1 MVQWPD
7 IEEGFLE
14 ASLKLTADEQQLI
27 KATILELA
35 LNPKGQGTNLHR
47 LDKARDKNLWS
58 CRVTRGIR
66 IILHQQNGRMTLL
79 YVDHH
84 DKAYAWG
91 ENRVFKFDDRTKNW
105 KVFKMKEETVV
116 IRTTVAAE
124 PEAKRP
130 YAKYSDDALAACGA
144 SPGDFDDIRA
154 ADEDSIFNLGLPIVV
169 MEALMDSLLPVA
181 PTRASSEAAPVAYPT
196 DAAAAKVVFAEE
208 KIKLPSEEV
217 IAAATEAL
225 APPAEPIAPVA
236 PVEPLP
242 PVVYGSVVRV
252 NSQEQLEA
260 VLSGHWEKWQIF
272 LHPNQQE
279 LVDAHYAGPVRISG
293 SAGTGK
299 TIVALHRVNHLLRLS
314 DDTRVLLTTLSPA
327 LAGFLHARLRKLLAD
342 RPRLGERVEVASV
355 DDYAQRLYKLH
366 VGEFNLTSRETIAGW
381 ITEVCNA
388 AGDAKLRPLFLLNEW
403 EDVIDAQQLTTLEQ
417 YQSAER
423 LGRKVRLN
431 AERRQAL
438 WAIFAQV
445 WAKLQAAGATTQA
458 GLYHR
463 LVVALEQSP
472 GSPVDHVIVDECQD
486 LNQGQVRFLAT
497 LGRGRANA
505 LFFTGD
511 IGQRIFQQPFSWKS
525 LGIDLRGRTKTL
537 RVNYRTSQQI
547 RKTADRLLESAIVDA
562 DGERV
567 DRSKTIS
574 AFGGPA
580 PTISVFDDQAEEQA
594 AAVAFLK
601 ERLESGV
608 KPHEMAIM
616 FRDDAQLPRAQ
627 AIAQALG
634 VPAVVLDQRLAT
646 LVGSLNLST
655 MHLAKGLEYRAVA
668 VIACDDDVI
677 PSPSRLAAISDPG
690 DLKEAYELERHLLYV
705 ACTRARD
712 HLFVSGVHPASEFL
726 TDLK

>member
-1 MVQWPD
+1 MVQYPD
-7 IEEGFLE
+7 MEEGFVDANLR
-14 ASLKLTADEQQLI
+14 LTKDEQRLVHS
-27 KATILELA
+27 TILELA
-35 LNPKGQGTNLHR
+35 MNPKGQGTNLHR

-58 CRVTRGIR
+58 CRVTRDLR

-91 ENRVFKFDDRTKNW
+91 ENRVFKFDERSNNW
-105 KVFKMKEETVV
+105 KVIKMKEETVV
-116 IRTTVAAE
+116 LRTTVAAE

-154 ADEDSIFNLGLPIVV
+154 ATEDTIFDLGLPIAV
-169 MEALMDSLLPVA
+169 MEALMDSLSPVA
-181 PTRASSEAAPVAYPT
+181 TTRALSELERGVSHADVAS
-196 DAAAAKVVFAEE
+196 AKVVFAEE
-208 KIKLPSEEV
+208 KVELPFEEV
-217 IAAATEAL
+217 IAAATEDL
-225 APPAEPIAPVA
+225 ATPDASLRSDL
-236 PVEPLP
+236 VEPPP

-260 VLSGHWEKWQIF
+260 VLSGQWEKWQIF

-279 LVDAHYAGPVRISG
+279 LVDAHYAGPIRISG

-381 ITEVCNA
+381 ITDACKA

-423 LGRKVRLN
+423 LGRKIRLN

-438 WAIFAQV
+438 WTIFAQV

-463 LVVALEQSP
+463 LVVALEQRP
-472 GSPVDHVIVDECQD
+472 GSPVDHVVVDECQD
-486 LNQGQVRFLAT
+486 LNQGQVRFLAA
-497 LGRGRANA
+497 LGRGRPNA

-511 IGQRIFQQPFSWKS
+511 IGQRIFQQPFSWKA

-580 PTISVFDDQAEEQA
+580 PTITVFDDQAEEQA
-594 AAVAFLK
+594 ATVAFLK

-677 PSPSRLAAISDPG
+677 PSPARLAAVSDPG

-712 HLFVSGVHPASEFL
+712 HLIVSGVHPASEFL
-726 TDLK
+726 TDLR

>member
-1 MVQWPD
+1 MVQFPD
-7 IEEGFLE
+7 MEEGFVD
-14 ASLKLTADEQQLI
+14 ANQRLTKDEQKLVHS
-27 KATILELA
+27 TILELA
-35 LNPKGQGTNLHR
+35 MNPKGQGTNLHR

-58 CRVTRGIR
+58 CRVTRDLR
-66 IILHQQNGRMTLL
+66 IILHQQDGRMTLL

-91 ENRVFKFDDRTKNW
+91 ANRVFKFDERAKNW
-105 KVFKMKEETVV
+105 KVIKMKEETIV
-116 IRTTVAAE
+116 IRTTVATE
-124 PEAKRP
+124 PEVKRP
-130 YAKYSDDALAACGA
+130 YAKYTDDALADCGA
-144 SPGDFDDIRA
+144 SPGDFDDIRT
-154 ADEDSIFNLGLPIVV
+154 ADEDSIFNLGLPTIVL
-169 MEALMDSLLPVA
+169 EALMDSLSPAA
-181 PTRASSEAAPVAYPT
+181 PSRASSEMEHGVARSEVAAF
-196 DAAAAKVVFAEE
+196 KVVTSEE
-208 KIKLPSEEV
+208 KVELPSPEAV
-217 IAAATEAL
+217 AAATEAL
-225 APPAEPIAPVA
+225 STPAASLRSDL
-236 PVEPLP
+236 VEPPP

-260 VLSGHWEKWQIF
+260 VLSGQWDKWQIF

-366 VGEFNLTSRETIAGW
+366 VGEFKLTSRETFAGW
-381 ITEVCNA
+381 ITEACKA

-417 YQSAER
+417 YQAAER

-438 WAIFAQV
+438 WTIFAQV
-445 WAKLQAAGATTQA
+445 WAKLQAAGTITQA

-463 LVVALEQSP
+463 LVVALERSP

-486 LNQGQVRFLAT
+486 LNQGQVRFLAA

-580 PTISVFDDQAEEQA
+580 PTITVFDDQAEEQA
-594 AAVAFLK
+594 AATAFLK
-601 ERLESGV
+601 ERLEAGV

-616 FRDDAQLPRAQ
+616 VRDDAQLPRAQ
-627 AIAQALG
+627 AIAKALG
-634 VPAVVLDQRLAT
+634 IPAVVLDQRLAT

-726 TDLK
+726 TDLR

>member
-1 MVQWPD
+1 MVLWPD
-7 IEEGFLE
+7 IEEGFLD
-14 ASLKLTADEQQLI
+14 ASRKLTADEQKLVNS
-27 KATILELA
+27 TILELA
-35 LNPKGQGTNLHR
+35 LNPKGQGTNVHR
-47 LDKARDKNLWS
+47 IDKAKDKNLWS
-58 CRVTRGIR
+58 CRVNRDLR
-66 IILHQQNGRMTLL
+66 IILHQHNGRMTLL

-84 DKAYAWG
+84 DKAYSWS
-91 ENRVFKFDDRTKNW
+91 ENRVYKYDERSQNW
-105 KVFKMKEETVV
+105 KVIKMKEETVV
-116 IRTTVAAE
+116 IRTTVSAE

-130 YAKYSDDALAACGA
+130 YADYSDERLAATGA
-144 SPGDFDDIRA
+144 SPGDFDDIRSA
-154 ADEDSIFNLGLPIVV
+154 TEDSIFDLGLPTIVL
-169 MEALMDSLLPVA
+169 EALMDSLSPAA
-181 PTRASSEAAPVAYPT
+181 PASRASSELERHLSTSDSAAISFT
-196 DAAAAKVVFAEE
+196 DAASKNDLGPEPVSDEKSLASDLSAA
-208 KIKLPSEEV
+208 
-217 IAAATEAL
+217 
-225 APPAEPIAPVA
+225 PIH
-236 PVEPLP
+236 PVEPPP
-242 PVVYGSVVRV
+242 PVVYGTVVRV

-260 VLSGHWEKWQIF
+260 VLSGQWEKWQIF

-279 LVDAHYAGPVRISG
+279 LVEAHYSGPVRISG

-342 RPRLGERVEVASV
+342 RPRLGERVEVTSV
-355 DDYAQRLYKLH
+355 DDYAQRLYRLH
-366 VGEFNLTSRETIAGW
+366 VGEFTLTSREAIAGW
-381 ITEVCNA
+381 ITEACKA

-417 YQSAER
+417 YQAAER

-438 WAIFAQV
+438 WAVFAQV
-445 WAKLQAAGATTQA
+445 WAKLHAAGTLTQA

-463 LVVALEQSP
+463 LVVALEQRP
-472 GSPVDHVIVDECQD
+472 GSPVDHVVVDECQD
-486 LNQGQVRFLAT
+486 LNQGQVRFLAA
-497 LGRGRANA
+497 LGRGRPNA

-511 IGQRIFQQPFSWKS
+511 IGQRIFQQPFSWKA

-547 RKTADRLLESAIVDA
+547 RKTADRLLETSIVDA

-580 PTISVFDDQAEEQA
+580 PTINVYDDQADEQA
-594 AAVAFLK
+594 AAAAFLQ
-601 ERLESGV
+601 ERLAAGV
-608 KPHEMAIM
+608 KPQEMAIM
-616 FRDDAQLPRAQ
+616 VRDDAQLPRAQ
-627 AIAQALG
+627 AVAQALG

-677 PSPSRLAAISDPG
+677 PSPSRLAALSDPG

>member
-1 MVQWPD
+1 MVEWPD

-14 ASLKLTADEQQLI
+14 ASRRLTADEQQLI

-91 ENRVFKFDDRTKNW
+91 ESRVFKFDDRTKNW

-116 IRTTVAAE
+116 LRTTVAAE

-169 MEALMDSLLPVA
+169 MEALMDSLSPVA
-181 PTRASSEAAPVAYPT
+181 PSRASSEAAPVAYHT
-196 DAAAAKVVFAEE
+196 DTAAAKVVFAEE
-208 KIKLPSEEV
+208 KIELPTEEV
-217 IAAATEAL
+217 LAAATEAL
-225 APPAEPIAPVA
+225 AAPAEPIAPVA
-236 PVEPLP
+236 PVEPPP

-260 VLSGHWEKWQIF
+260 VLSGQWEKWQIF

-342 RPRLGERVEVASV
+342 RPRLGERVEVTSV
-355 DDYAQRLYKLH
+355 DDYAQRLYRLH
-366 VGEFNLTSRETIAGW
+366 VGEFTLTPRETIAGW
-381 ITEVCNA
+381 ITEACKA
-388 AGDAKLRPLFLLNEW
+388 DGDAKLRPLFLLNEW

-417 YQSAER
+417 YQAAER

-431 AERRQAL
+431 AERRQSL

-445 WAKLQAAGATTQA
+445 WAKLQAAGSTTQA

-463 LVVALEQSP
+463 LVVALERSP

-486 LNQGQVRFLAT
+486 LNQGQVRFLAA

-547 RKTADRLLESAIVDA
+547 RKTADRLLESSIVDA

-594 AAVAFLK
+594 AVVTFLK
-601 ERLESGV
+601 ELLASGV

-616 FRDDAQLPRAQ
+616 VRDDAQLSRAQ

-634 VPAVVLDQRLAT
+634 IPAVVLDQRLAT

-677 PSPSRLAAISDPG
+677 PSPARLAAISDPG

>member
-1 MVQWPD
+1 MVQYPD
-7 IEEGFLE
+7 MEEGFVDANLR
-14 ASLKLTADEQQLI
+14 LTKDEQRLVHS
-27 KATILELA
+27 TILELA
-35 LNPKGQGTNLHR
+35 MNPKGQGTNLHR

-58 CRVTRGIR
+58 CRVTRDLR

-105 KVFKMKEETVV
+105 KVIKMKEETVV
-116 IRTTVAAE
+116 IRTAVEAP

-130 YAKYSDDALAACGA
+130 YAKYADDALAATGA

-154 ADEDSIFNLGLPIVV
+154 ATEDTIFDLGLPTLVL
-169 MEALMDSLLPVA
+169 EGLMDSLSSPA
-181 PTRASSEAAPVAYPT
+181 PARASSEIARVEYHM
-196 DAAAAKVVFAEE
+196 DAAVARVVLPEE
-208 KIKLPSEEV
+208 KIELPSEEV
-217 IAAATEAL
+217 MAAADEAL
-225 APPAEPIAPVA
+225 AVPAASVA
-236 PVEPLP
+236 PVEPPP
-242 PVVYGSVVRV
+242 PVVYGTVVRV

-260 VLSGHWEKWQIF
+260 VLSGQWEKWQIF

-279 LVDAHYAGPVRISG
+279 MVDAHYAGPIRISG

-342 RPRLGERVEVASV
+342 RPRLGERVEVAGI
-355 DDYAQRLYKLH
+355 DEYAQRLYKLH
-366 VGEFNLTSRETIAGW
+366 IGPFQLTSRETVAQW
-381 ITEVCNA
+381 ITEACQA

-417 YQSAER
+417 YQAAER
-423 LGRKVRLN
+423 LGRKIRLH
-431 AERRQAL
+431 AERRQAF
-438 WAIFAQV
+438 WVIFAQV
-445 WAKLQAAGATTQA
+445 WAKLQAAGTMTSA

-463 LVVALEQSP
+463 LVTALERLP
-472 GSPVDHVIVDECQD
+472 GSPVDHVVVDECQD
-486 LNQGQVRFLAT
+486 LNQGQVRFLAA
-497 LGRGRANA
+497 LGRNRANA

-511 IGQRIFQQPFSWKS
+511 IGQRIFQQPFSWKA

-547 RKTADRLLESAIVDA
+547 RKTADRLLEASIVDA

-574 AFGGPA
+574 AFGGTA
-580 PTISVFDDQAEEQA
+580 PVISVCDDEVTEQA
-594 AAVAFLK
+594 AVVDFLQ
-601 ERLESGV
+601 ERLTAGV

-616 FRDDAQLPRAQ
+616 VRDEAQLPRAQ
-627 AIAQALG
+627 AAAQAAGL
-634 VPAVVLDQRLAT
+634 PAVILDQRLAT
-646 LVGSLNLST
+646 LAGSLNLST
-655 MHLAKGLEYRAVA
+655 MHLAKGLEYRAV
-668 VIACDDDVI
+668 VVMACDDDVI
-677 PSPSRLAAISDPG
+677 PSPTRLDAVSDPG

-712 HLFVSGVHPASEFL
+712 HLLVTGVHPASEFL
-726 TDLK
+726 TDLR

>member
-1 MVQWPD
+1 MVQYPD
-7 IEEGFLE
+7 MEEGFVDANLR
-14 ASLKLTADEQQLI
+14 LTKDEQRLVHS
-27 KATILELA
+27 TILELA
-35 LNPKGQGTNLHR
+35 MNPKGQGTNLHR

-58 CRVTRGIR
+58 CRVTRDLR

-116 IRTTVAAE
+116 LRTTVAAE

-154 ADEDSIFNLGLPIVV
+154 ATEDTIFDLGLPTVL
-169 MEALMDSLLPVA
+169 MEALMDSLSAAA
-181 PTRASSEAAPVAYPT
+181 PTRASSELERGVSHADVAS
-196 DAAAAKVVFAEE
+196 AKVVFAEE
-208 KIKLPSEEV
+208 KVELPFEEV
-217 IAAATEAL
+217 MAAATEDL
-225 APPAEPIAPVA
+225 ATPDASLRSDL
-236 PVEPLP
+236 VEPPP

-260 VLSGHWEKWQIF
+260 VLSGQWEKWQIF

-314 DDTRVLLTTLSPA
+314 EDTRVLLTTLSPA

-381 ITEVCNA
+381 ITDACKA
-388 AGDAKLRPLFLLNEW
+388 AGDVKLRPLFLLNEW

-417 YQSAER
+417 YQAAER
-423 LGRKVRLN
+423 LGRKIRLN

-438 WAIFAQV
+438 WTIFAQV
-445 WAKLQAAGATTQA
+445 WAKLQAAGAITQS
-458 GLYHR
+458 GLYQR
-463 LVVALEQSP
+463 LVVALERSP

-486 LNQGQVRFLAT
+486 LNQGQVRFLAA
-497 LGRGRANA
+497 LGRGRPNA

-511 IGQRIFQQPFSWKS
+511 IGQRIFQQPFSWKA

-580 PTISVFDDQAEEQA
+580 PTIKVFDDQAEEQA
-594 AAVAFLK
+594 AVVAFLK
-601 ERLESGV
+601 ERLTSGV

-616 FRDDAQLPRAQ
+616 VRDDTQLPRAQ

-677 PSPSRLAAISDPG
+677 PSPARLAAVSDPG

-726 TDLK
+726 TDLR

>member
-1 MVQWPD
+1 MVQYPD
-7 IEEGFLE
+7 MEEGFVDANLR
-14 ASLKLTADEQQLI
+14 LTKDEQRLVHS
-27 KATILELA
+27 TILELA
-35 LNPKGQGTNLHR
+35 MNPKGQGTNLHR

-58 CRVTRGIR
+58 CRVTRDLR

-116 IRTTVAAE
+116 LRTTVAAE

-154 ADEDSIFNLGLPIVV
+154 ADEDSIFNLGLPVVV
-169 MEALMDSLLPVA
+169 MEALMDSLSPVA
-181 PTRASSEAAPVAYPT
+181 TSRASSESAPTTYHT

-208 KIKLPSEEV
+208 KIELPTEEV
-217 IAAATEAL
+217 LAAATEAL
-225 APPAEPIAPVA
+225 AAPVA
-236 PVEPLP
+236 PIVPLAPVEPPP

-260 VLSGHWEKWQIF
+260 VLSGQWEKWQIF

-279 LVDAHYAGPVRISG
+279 LVDAHYAGPIRISG

-366 VGEFNLTSRETIAGW
+366 VGEFNLISRETVAGW
-381 ITEVCNA
+381 ITEACKA

-423 LGRKVRLN
+423 LGRKIRLN

-438 WAIFAQV
+438 WTIFAQV

-497 LGRGRANA
+497 LGRGRANV

-547 RKTADRLLESAIVDA
+547 RKTADRLLESSIVDA

-580 PTISVFDDQAEEQA
+580 PTITVIDDQAEEQA

-616 FRDDAQLPRAQ
+616 FRDEAQLPRAQ

-712 HLFVSGVHPASEFL
+712 YLFVSGVHPASEFL
-726 TDLK
+726 TDLR

>member
-1 MVQWPD
+1 MVQYPD
-7 IEEGFLE
+7 MEEGFVDANLR
-14 ASLKLTADEQQLI
+14 LTKDEQRLVHS
-27 KATILELA
+27 TILELA
-35 LNPKGQGTNLHR
+35 MNPKGQGTNLHR

-58 CRVTRGIR
+58 CRVTRDLR
-66 IILHQQNGRMTLL
+66 IILHQQNGQMTLL

-91 ENRVFKFDDRTKNW
+91 ENRVFKFDDRIKNW
-105 KVFKMKEETVV
+105 KVIKMKEETVV
-116 IRTTVAAE
+116 IRTAVEAP

-130 YAKYSDDALAACGA
+130 YAKYADDALAATGA

-154 ADEDSIFNLGLPIVV
+154 ATEDTIFDLGLPTLVL
-169 MEALMDSLLPVA
+169 EGLMDSLSSPA
-181 PTRASSEAAPVAYPT
+181 SARASSEIARVEYHT
-196 DAAAAKVVFAEE
+196 DATVAKIALPEE
-208 KIKLPSEEV
+208 TIELPSEAV
-217 IAAATEAL
+217 IAAADEAL
-225 APPAEPIAPVA
+225 TVPAASLRSDL
-236 PVEPLP
+236 VEPPP
-242 PVVYGSVVRV
+242 PVVYGSVIRV
-252 NSQEQLEA
+252 NSQEQLET
-260 VLSGHWEKWQIF
+260 VLSGQWEKWLVF

-279 LVDAHYAGPVRISG
+279 MVDAHYTGPVRISG

-342 RPRLGERVEVASV
+342 RPRLGERVEVAGI
-355 DDYAQRLYKLH
+355 DEYAQRLYKLH
-366 VGEFNLTSRETIAGW
+366 VGPFQLTSRETVAQW
-381 ITEVCNA
+381 ITEACQA

-403 EDVIDAQQLTTLEQ
+403 EDVIDAQQLTTVEQ
-417 YQSAER
+417 YQAAER
-423 LGRKVRLN
+423 LGRKIRLH

-445 WAKLQAAGATTQA
+445 WAKLLAAGTMTSA

-463 LVVALEQSP
+463 LVTALERLP

-486 LNQGQVRFLAT
+486 LNQGQVRFLAA
-497 LGRGRANA
+497 LGRHRTNA

-511 IGQRIFQQPFSWKS
+511 IGQRIFQQPFSWKA

-547 RKTADRLLESAIVDA
+547 RKTADRLLEASIVDA

-574 AFGGPA
+574 AFGGTA
-580 PTISVFDDQAEEQA
+580 PIISVCDDKAAEQA
-594 AAVAFLK
+594 AVVAFLQ
-601 ERLESGV
+601 ERLAAGV

-616 FRDDAQLPRAQ
+616 VREEAQLPRAQ
-627 AIAQALG
+627 AAAQAAGL
-634 VPAVVLDQRLAT
+634 PAVVLDQRLAT
-646 LVGSLNLST
+646 LAGSLNLTT

-677 PSPSRLAAISDPG
+677 P
-690 DLKEAYELERHLLYV
+690 
-705 ACTRARD
+705 
-712 HLFVSGVHPASEFL
+712 
-726 TDLK
+726 

>member
-1 MVQWPD
+1 MVQYPD
-7 IEEGFLE
+7 MEEGFVDANLR
-14 ASLKLTADEQQLI
+14 LTKDEQRLVHS
-27 KATILELA
+27 TILELA
-35 LNPKGQGTNLHR
+35 MNPKGQGTNLHR

-58 CRVTRGIR
+58 CRVTRDLR

-84 DKAYAWG
+84 DKAYDWG
-91 ENRVFKFDDRTKNW
+91 ENRVFKFDERSNNW
-105 KVFKMKEETVV
+105 KVIKMKEETVV
-116 IRTTVAAE
+116 IRTAVEAP

-144 SPGDFDDIRA
+144 SPGDFDDIRVA
-154 ADEDSIFNLGLPIVV
+154 TEDTIFDLGLPALVL
-169 MEALMDSLLPVA
+169 EGLMDSLSPVA
-181 PTRASSEAAPVAYPT
+181 PARASSEIERVAYHT
-196 DAAAAKVVFAEE
+196 DAAAAKIVFAEE
-208 KIKLPSEEV
+208 KIELPSEAV
-217 IAAATEAL
+217 MAAANEAL
-225 APPAEPIAPVA
+225 AAPSAAVA
-236 PVEPLP
+236 PVEPPP

-260 VLSGHWEKWQIF
+260 VLSGQWEKWQIF

-279 LVDAHYAGPVRISG
+279 MVDAHYAGPIRISG

-299 TIVALHRVNHLLRLS
+299 TIVALHRVNHLLRIS

-342 RPRLGERVEVASV
+342 RPRLGERVEVAGI
-355 DDYAQRLYKLH
+355 DEYAQRLYKLH
-366 VGEFNLTSRETIAGW
+366 VGPFQLTSRETVAQW
-381 ITEVCNA
+381 ITEACRA

-403 EDVIDAQQLTTLEQ
+403 EDVVDAQQLTTLEQ
-417 YQSAER
+417 YQAAER
-423 LGRKVRLN
+423 LGRKIRLP
-431 AERRQAL
+431 AERRQAF
-438 WAIFAQV
+438 WVIFAQV
-445 WAKLQAAGATTQA
+445 WAKLQAAGTMTSA

-463 LVVALEQSP
+463 LVTALERLP
-472 GSPVDHVIVDECQD
+472 GSPVDHVVVDECQD
-486 LNQGQVRFLAT
+486 LNQGQVRFLAA
-497 LGRGRANA
+497 LGRNRANA

-511 IGQRIFQQPFSWKS
+511 IGQRIFQQPFSWKA

-547 RKTADRLLESAIVDA
+547 RKTADRLLEASIVDA

-574 AFGGPA
+574 AFGGTA
-580 PTISVFDDQAEEQA
+580 PVISVCDDDAAEQA
-594 AAVAFLK
+594 AVVDFLQ
-601 ERLESGV
+601 ERLTAGV

-616 FRDDAQLPRAQ
+616 VRDEAQLPRAQ
-627 AIAQALG
+627 AAAQAAGL
-634 VPAVVLDQRLAT
+634 PAVILDQRLAT
-646 LVGSLNLST
+646 LAGSLNLST
-655 MHLAKGLEYRAVA
+655 MHLAKGLEYRAV
-668 VIACDDDVI
+668 VVMACDDDVI
-677 PSPSRLAAISDPG
+677 PSPTRLDAVSDPG

-712 HLFVSGVHPASEFL
+712 HLLVTGVHPASEFL

>member
-1 MVQWPD
+1 MVEWPD

-14 ASLKLTADEQQLI
+14 ASRRLTIDEQQLI

-91 ENRVFKFDDRTKNW
+91 ENRVFKLDDRTKNW

-116 IRTTVAAE
+116 LRTTVAAE

-144 SPGDFDDIRA
+144 SPGDFDEIRD

-169 MEALMDSLLPVA
+169 MEALMDSLSPVA
-181 PTRASSEAAPVAYPT
+181 PSRVSSELGRGVSHADVAS
-196 DAAAAKVVFAEE
+196 AKVVFAEE
-208 KIKLPSEEV
+208 KIELPTEEV
-217 IAAATEAL
+217 LAAATEAL
-225 APPAEPIAPVA
+225 AAPAEPSAPVA
-236 PVEPLP
+236 PVEPPP

-260 VLSGHWEKWQIF
+260 VLSGQWEKWQIF

-366 VGEFNLTSRETIAGW
+366 VGEFNLTPRETIAGW
-381 ITEVCNA
+381 ITEACKA

-417 YQSAER
+417 YQSVER
-423 LGRKVRLN
+423 LGRKIRLN

-458 GLYHR
+458 GLCHR

-486 LNQGQVRFLAT
+486 LNQGQVRFLAA

-547 RKTADRLLESAIVDA
+547 RKTADRLLESSIVDA

-580 PTISVFDDQAEEQA
+580 PTITVFDDQAEEQA

-601 ERLESGV
+601 ERLSSGV

-616 FRDDAQLPRAQ
+616 VRDDAQLPRAQ
-627 AIAQALG
+627 AIAQTLG
-634 VPAVVLDQRLAT
+634 IPAVVLDQRLAT

-677 PSPSRLAAISDPG
+677 PSPARLAAISDPG

-726 TDLK
+726 TDLR

>member
-1 MVQWPD
+1 MVQYPD
-7 IEEGFLE
+7 MEEGFVDANLR
-14 ASLKLTADEQQLI
+14 LTKDEQRLVHS
-27 KATILELA
+27 TILELA
-35 LNPKGQGTNLHR
+35 MNPKGQGTNLHR

-58 CRVTRGIR
+58 CRVTRDLR

-116 IRTTVAAE
+116 LRTTVAAE

-154 ADEDSIFNLGLPIVV
+154 ATEDTIFDLGLPTVL
-169 MEALMDSLLPVA
+169 MEALMDSLSAAA
-181 PTRASSEAAPVAYPT
+181 PTRASSELERGVSHADVAS
-196 DAAAAKVVFAEE
+196 AKVVFAEE
-208 KIKLPSEEV
+208 KVELPFEEV
-217 IAAATEAL
+217 MAAATEDL
-225 APPAEPIAPVA
+225 ATPDASLRSDL
-236 PVEPLP
+236 VEPPP

-260 VLSGHWEKWQIF
+260 VLSGQWEKWQIF

-381 ITEVCNA
+381 ITDACKA

-417 YQSAER
+417 YQAAER
-423 LGRKVRLN
+423 LGRKIRLN

-438 WAIFAQV
+438 WTIFAQV
-445 WAKLQAAGATTQA
+445 WAKLQAAGAITQS
-458 GLYHR
+458 GLYQR
-463 LVVALEQSP
+463 LVVALERSP

-486 LNQGQVRFLAT
+486 LNQGQVRFLAA
-497 LGRGRANA
+497 LGRGRPNA

-511 IGQRIFQQPFSWKS
+511 IGQRIFQQPFSWKA

-580 PTISVFDDQAEEQA
+580 PTIKVFDDQAEEQA
-594 AAVAFLK
+594 AVVAFLK
-601 ERLESGV
+601 ERLTSGV

-616 FRDDAQLPRAQ
+616 VRDDTQLPRAQ

-677 PSPSRLAAISDPG
+677 PSPARLAAVSDPG

-726 TDLK
+726 TDLR

>member
-1 MVQWPD
+1 MVEWPD
-7 IEEGFLE
+7 IEEGFME
-14 ASLKLTADEQQLI
+14 ASRKLTADEQQLV

-91 ENRVFKFDDRTKNW
+91 ENRVFKFDEKVKNW
-105 KVFKMKEETVV
+105 KVVKIKEETVV
-116 IRTTVAAE
+116 LRTTVEAE

-130 YAKYSDDALAACGA
+130 YAKYSDDALAATGA
-144 SPGDFDDIRA
+144 SPGDFDEIRA
-154 ADEDSIFNLGLPIVV
+154 ATEDTIFDLGLSATVL
-169 MEALMDSLLPVA
+169 ESLMDSLSPS
-181 PTRASSEAAPVAYPT
+181 RASSEARYGVARSEVSAIKIVTNEEKIDPVPEVVL
-196 DAAAAKVVFAEE
+196 DAAAAALV
-208 KIKLPSEEV
+208 LPDAS
-217 IAAATEAL
+217 
-225 APPAEPIAPVA
+225 VA
-236 PVEPLP
+236 PVEPPP
-242 PVVYGSVVRV
+242 PVVYGTVVRV

-260 VLSGHWEKWQIF
+260 VLSGQWEKWQIF

-279 LVDAHYAGPVRISG
+279 LVDAHYSGPVRISG

-299 TIVALHRVNHLLRLS
+299 TIVALHRVNHLLRIS

-327 LAGFLHARLRKLLAD
+327 LAGFLHARLRKVLAD
-342 RPRLGERVEVASV
+342 RPRLGERVEVAGI
-355 DDYAQRLYKLH
+355 DEYAQRLYKLR
-366 VGEFNLTSRETIAGW
+366 VGPFQLTSRETVAQWIA
-381 ITEVCNA
+381 EACRA

-403 EDVIDAQQLTTLEQ
+403 EDVVDAQQLTTLEQ
-417 YQSAER
+417 YQAAER
-423 LGRKVRLN
+423 LGRKIRLN

-438 WAIFAQV
+438 WTIFAQV
-445 WAKLQAAGATTQA
+445 WAKLQASSTLTSA
-458 GLYHR
+458 GLYHQ
-463 LVVALEQSP
+463 LVTALERLP
-472 GSPVDHVIVDECQD
+472 GSPVDHVVVDECQD
-486 LNQGQVRFLAT
+486 LNQGQVRFLAA
-497 LGRGRANA
+497 LGRNRANA

-511 IGQRIFQQPFSWKS
+511 IGQRIFQQPFSWKA

-547 RKTADRLLESAIVDA
+547 RKTADRLLEASIVDA

-574 AFGGPA
+574 AFGGTP
-580 PTISVFDDQAEEQA
+580 PVISVCDDEAAEQA
-594 AAVAFLK
+594 AVVAFLQA
-601 ERLESGV
+601 RMNDGV

-616 FRDDAQLPRAQ
+616 VREEAQLPRAQ
-627 AIAQALG
+627 AAAQAAGL
-634 VPAVVLDQRLAT
+634 PAVVLDQRLAT
-646 LVGSLNLST
+646 LAGSLNLST
-655 MHLAKGLEYRAVA
+655 MHLAKGLEYRAV
-668 VIACDDDVI
+668 VVMACDDDVI
-677 PSPSRLAAISDPG
+677 PSPTRLDALSDPG

-712 HLFVSGVHPASEFL
+712 HLLVTGVHPASEFL
-726 TDLK
+726 TDLR

>member
-1 MVQWPD
+1 M
-7 IEEGFLE
+7 
-14 ASLKLTADEQQLI
+14 
-27 KATILELA
+27 
-35 LNPKGQGTNLHR
+35 
-47 LDKARDKNLWS
+47 
-58 CRVTRGIR
+58 
-66 IILHQQNGRMTLL
+66 
-79 YVDHH
+79 
-84 DKAYAWG
+84 
-91 ENRVFKFDDRTKNW
+91 
-105 KVFKMKEETVV
+105 
-116 IRTTVAAE
+116 
-124 PEAKRP
+124 
-130 YAKYSDDALAACGA
+130 
-144 SPGDFDDIRA
+144 
-154 ADEDSIFNLGLPIVV
+154 
-169 MEALMDSLLPVA
+169 
-181 PTRASSEAAPVAYPT
+181 
-196 DAAAAKVVFAEE
+196 
-208 KIKLPSEEV
+208 
-217 IAAATEAL
+217 AAATENL
-225 APPAEPIAPVA
+225 ATPDASLRSDL
-236 PVEPLP
+236 VEPPP

-252 NSQEQLEA
+252 NSQAQLEA
-260 VLSGHWEKWQIF
+260 VLSGQWEKWQIF

-327 LAGFLHARLRKLLAD
+327 LASFLHARLRKLLAD

-381 ITEVCNA
+381 VTDACKA

-417 YQSAER
+417 YQAAER
-423 LGRKVRLN
+423 LGRKIRLN

-438 WAIFAQV
+438 WTIFAQV
-445 WAKLQAAGATTQA
+445 WAKLQAAGTITQS
-458 GLYHR
+458 GLYQR
-463 LVVALEQSP
+463 LVVALERSP

-486 LNQGQVRFLAT
+486 LNQGQVRFLAA
-497 LGRGRANA
+497 LGRGRPNA

-511 IGQRIFQQPFSWKS
+511 IGQRIFQQPFSWKA

-580 PTISVFDDQAEEQA
+580 PTIKVFDDQAEEQA
-594 AAVAFLK
+594 AVVAFLK
-601 ERLESGV
+601 ERLTSGV

-616 FRDDAQLPRAQ
+616 VRDDTQLPRAQ

-634 VPAVVLDQRLAT
+634 VPAVVLDHRLAT

-677 PSPSRLAAISDPG
+677 PSPARLAAVSDPG

>member
-1 MVQWPD
+1 MIEWPD
-7 IEEGFLE
+7 IEEGFME
-14 ASLKLTADEQQLI
+14 ASRKLTSDEQQLV

-66 IILHQQNGRMTLL
+66 IILHQHNGRMTLL

-116 IRTTVAAE
+116 LRTTVEAE

-130 YAKYSDDALAACGA
+130 YAKYSDDALAATGA
-144 SPGDFDDIRA
+144 SPGDFDEIRA
-154 ADEDSIFNLGLPIVV
+154 ATEDTIFDLGLSATVL
-169 MEALMDSLLPVA
+169 ESLMDSLSPS
-181 PTRASSEAAPVAYPT
+181 RASSEARYGVARSEVSAIKIVTNEEKIDPVPEVVL
-196 DAAAAKVVFAEE
+196 DAAAAALV
-208 KIKLPSEEV
+208 LPDAS
-217 IAAATEAL
+217 I
-225 APPAEPIAPVA
+225 A
-236 PVEPLP
+236 PVEPPP
-242 PVVYGSVVRV
+242 PVVYGTVVRV
-252 NSQEQLEA
+252 NSQQQLEA
-260 VLSGHWEKWQIF
+260 VLSGQWEKWQIF

-279 LVDAHYAGPVRISG
+279 MVDAHYAGPIRISG

-299 TIVALHRVNHLLRLS
+299 TIVALHRVNHLLRIS

-342 RPRLGERVEVASV
+342 RPRLGERVEVAGI
-355 DDYAQRLYKLH
+355 DEYAQRLYKLH
-366 VGEFNLTSRETIAGW
+366 VGPFQLTSRETVAQW
-381 ITEVCNA
+381 ITEACQA

-403 EDVIDAQQLTTLEQ
+403 EDVVDAQQLTTLEQ
-417 YQSAER
+417 YQAAER
-423 LGRKVRLN
+423 LGRKIRLH
-431 AERRQAL
+431 AERRQAF

-445 WAKLQAAGATTQA
+445 WAKLQAASTMTSA

-463 LVVALEQSP
+463 LVAALERLP
-472 GSPVDHVIVDECQD
+472 GSPVDHVVVDECQD
-486 LNQGQVRFLAT
+486 LNQGQVRFLAA
-497 LGRGRANA
+497 LGRNRANA

-511 IGQRIFQQPFSWKS
+511 IGQRIFQQPFSWKA

-547 RKTADRLLESAIVDA
+547 RKTADRLLEASIVDA

-574 AFGGPA
+574 AFGGTP
-580 PTISVFDDQAEEQA
+580 PVISVCDDEAAEQA
-594 AAVAFLK
+594 AVVAFLQ
-601 ERLESGV
+601 ERLTAGV

-616 FRDDAQLPRAQ
+616 VRDEAQLPRAQ
-627 AIAQALG
+627 AAAQAAGL
-634 VPAVVLDQRLAT
+634 PAVVLDQRLAT
-646 LVGSLNLST
+646 LAGLLNLST
-655 MHLAKGLEYRAVA
+655 MHLAKGLEYRAV
-668 VIACDDDVI
+668 VVMACDDDVI
-677 PSPSRLAAISDPG
+677 PSPTRLDAVSDPG

-712 HLFVSGVHPASEFL
+712 HLLVTGVHPASEFL
-726 TDLK
+726 TDLR

>member
-7 IEEGFLE
+7 IEEGFME
-14 ASLKLTADEQQLI
+14 ASRKLTADEQQLI

-58 CRVTRGIR
+58 CRVTRDLR

-91 ENRVFKFDDRTKNW
+91 ENRVFKFDERSKNW
-105 KVFKMKEETVV
+105 KVIKMKEETV
-116 IRTTVAAE
+116 IFRTTVVVE
-124 PEAKRP
+124 PQAKRP
-130 YAKYSDDALAACGA
+130 YANYTDDALAASGA
-144 SPGDFDDIRA
+144 SPGDFDEIRTA
-154 ADEDSIFNLGLPIVV
+154 TEDTIFELGLPTIVL
-169 MEALMDSLLPVA
+169 EALMDSLSPSAPVGRVSSEVEPAGYHTDVSAAQIVLPEEIIEPVPEVVLAAAEAALDVLVA
-181 PTRASSEAAPVAYPT
+181 PLT
-196 DAAAAKVVFAEE
+196 
-208 KIKLPSEEV
+208 
-217 IAAATEAL
+217 
-225 APPAEPIAPVA
+225 
-236 PVEPLP
+236 PVEPPP
-242 PVVYGSVVRV
+242 PVAFGSVVRV

-260 VLSGHWEKWQIF
+260 VLSGQWEKWQIF

-279 LVDAHYAGPVRISG
+279 MVEAHYSGSVRISG

-299 TIVALHRVNHLLRLS
+299 TIVALHRVNHLLRTS

-342 RPRLGERVEVASV
+342 RPRLGERLEVAGI
-355 DDYAQRLYKLH
+355 DDYAQRLYRLH
-366 VGEFNLTSRETIAGW
+366 VGAFSLTSRETIAGW
-381 ITEVCNA
+381 ITEVCKT
-388 AGDAKLRPLFLLNEW
+388 AGEARLRPLFLLNEW

-417 YQSAER
+417 YQAAER
-423 LGRKVRLN
+423 LGRKIRLN

-445 WAKLQAAGATTQA
+445 WAKLQAAGSITLA

-463 LVVALEQSP
+463 LVVALEQRP
-472 GSPVDHVIVDECQD
+472 GSPVDHVVVDECQD
-486 LNQGQVRFLAT
+486 LNQGQVRFLAA
-497 LGRGRANA
+497 LGRGRPNA

-562 DGERV
+562 DGESV

-580 PTISVFDDQAEEQA
+580 PTITVYDDVAEEQT
-594 AAVAFLK
+594 AVAAFIQ
-601 ERLESGV
+601 ERLAAGV

-616 FRDDAQLPRAQ
+616 VRDDAQLPRAQ

-726 TDLK
+726 TDLR

>member
-1 MVQWPD
+1 MVEWPD
-7 IEEGFLE
+7 IEEGFME

-91 ENRVFKFDDRTKNW
+91 ENRVFKFDERTKNW
-105 KVFKMKEETVV
+105 KVIKMKEETVV
-116 IRTTVAAE
+116 LRTAVEAE

-130 YAKYSDDALAACGA
+130 YAKYSDDALEATGA

-154 ADEDSIFNLGLPIVV
+154 ATEDTIFNLGLSATVL
-169 MEALMDSLLPVA
+169 ESLLDSLSASA
-181 PTRASSEAAPVAYPT
+181 PARASSEIARGVSYS
-196 DAAAAKVVFAEE
+196 DVVAAKIVLAEE
-208 KIKLPSEEV
+208 KIELPPEV
-217 IAAATEAL
+217 VMAAADEVL
-225 APPAEPIAPVA
+225 AAPAAAVA
-236 PVEPLP
+236 PVEPPP
-242 PVVYGSVVRV
+242 PVVYGTVVRV

-260 VLSGHWEKWQIF
+260 VLSGQWEKWQIF
-272 LHPNQQE
+272 LHPSQHE
-279 LVDAHYAGPVRISG
+279 MVDAHYAGPIRISG

-299 TIVALHRVNHLLRLS
+299 TIVALHRVNHLLRIS

-342 RPRLGERVEVASV
+342 RPRLGERVEVAGI
-355 DDYAQRLYKLH
+355 DEYAQRLYKLH
-366 VGEFNLTSRETIAGW
+366 VGPFQLTSRETVAQWIA
-381 ITEVCNA
+381 EACRA

-403 EDVIDAQQLTTLEQ
+403 EDVVDAQQLTTLEQ
-417 YQSAER
+417 YQAAER
-423 LGRKVRLN
+423 LGRKIRLN

-438 WAIFAQV
+438 WTIFAQV
-445 WAKLQAAGATTQA
+445 WAKLQASGTLTSA
-458 GLYHR
+458 GLYHQ
-463 LVVALEQSP
+463 LVTALERLP
-472 GSPVDHVIVDECQD
+472 GSPVDHVVVDECQD
-486 LNQGQVRFLAT
+486 LNQGQVRFLAA
-497 LGRGRANA
+497 LGRNRANA

-511 IGQRIFQQPFSWKS
+511 IGQRIFQQPFSWKA

-547 RKTADRLLESAIVDA
+547 RKTADRLLEASIVDA

-574 AFGGPA
+574 AFGGTP
-580 PTISVFDDQAEEQA
+580 PVISVCDDEAAEQA
-594 AAVAFLK
+594 AVVAFLQA
-601 ERLESGV
+601 RLNDGV

-616 FRDDAQLPRAQ
+616 VREEAQLPRAQ
-627 AIAQALG
+627 AAAQAAGL
-634 VPAVVLDQRLAT
+634 PAVMLDQRLAT
-646 LVGSLNLST
+646 LAGSLNLST
-655 MHLAKGLEYRAVA
+655 MHLAKGLEYRAV
-668 VIACDDDVI
+668 VVMACDDDVI
-677 PSPSRLAAISDPG
+677 PSPTRLDAVSDPG

-712 HLFVSGVHPASEFL
+712 HLLVTGVHPASEFL
-726 TDLK
+726 TDLR

>member
-7 IEEGFLE
+7 IEEGFLD
-14 ASLKLTADEQQLI
+14 ASRKLTADEQKLVNS
-27 KATILELA
+27 TILELA
-35 LNPKGQGTNLHR
+35 LNPKGQGTNVHR
-47 LDKARDKNLWS
+47 IDKAKDKNLWS
-58 CRVTRGIR
+58 CRVNRDLR
-66 IILHQQNGRMTLL
+66 IILHQHNGRMTLL

-84 DKAYAWG
+84 DRAYSWS
-91 ENRVFKFDDRTKNW
+91 ENRVYKYDERSQNW
-105 KVFKMKEETVV
+105 KVIKMKEETVV
-116 IRTTVAAE
+116 IRTTVSAE

-130 YAKYSDDALAACGA
+130 YADYSAERLAATGA
-144 SPGDFDDIRA
+144 SPGDFDDIRSA
-154 ADEDSIFNLGLPIVV
+154 TEDSIFDLGLPTIVL
-169 MEALMDSLLPVA
+169 EALMDSLSPAA
-181 PTRASSEAAPVAYPT
+181 PASRASSELERHLSTSDSAAISFT
-196 DAAAAKVVFAEE
+196 DAASKNDLGPEAVSDEKSLASDLSAA
-208 KIKLPSEEV
+208 
-217 IAAATEAL
+217 
-225 APPAEPIAPVA
+225 PIH
-236 PVEPLP
+236 PVEPPP
-242 PVVYGSVVRV
+242 PVVHGSVVRV

-260 VLSGHWEKWQIF
+260 VLSGQWEKWQIF

-279 LVDAHYAGPVRISG
+279 LVDAHYPGPVRISG

-299 TIVALHRVNHLLRLS
+299 TIVALHRVSHLLRIS

-355 DDYAQRLYKLH
+355 DDYAQRLYRLH
-366 VGEFNLTSRETIAGW
+366 VGEFTLTSREAIAGW
-381 ITEVCNA
+381 ITEACKA

-417 YQSAER
+417 YQAAER

-438 WAIFAQV
+438 WTVFAQV
-445 WAKLQAAGATTQA
+445 WAKLQAAGTITQA
-458 GLYHR
+458 GLYQR
-463 LVVALEQSP
+463 LVAALEQRP
-472 GSPVDHVIVDECQD
+472 GSPVDHVVVDECQD
-486 LNQGQVRFLAT
+486 LNQGQVRFLAA
-497 LGRGRANA
+497 LGWGRPNA

-511 IGQRIFQQPFSWKS
+511 IGQRIFQQPFSWKA

-547 RKTADRLLESAIVDA
+547 RKTADRLLEASIVDA

-580 PTISVFDDQAEEQA
+580 PAINVYDDQADEQA
-594 AAVAFLK
+594 AAAAFLQ
-601 ERLESGV
+601 ERLAAGV

-616 FRDDAQLPRAQ
+616 VRDDAQLPRAQ
-627 AIAQALG
+627 AVAQALG

-677 PSPSRLAAISDPG
+677 PSPSRLAALSDPG

-726 TDLK
+726 TDLR

>member
-7 IEEGFLE
+7 IEEGFME
-14 ASLKLTADEQQLI
+14 ASRRLTADEQQLI

-58 CRVTRGIR
+58 CRVTRDLR

-91 ENRVFKFDDRTKNW
+91 ENRVFKFDERSKNW
-105 KVFKMKEETVV
+105 KVIKMKEETVV
-116 IRTTVAAE
+116 LRTTIAAE
-124 PEAKRP
+124 PAAKRP

-144 SPGDFDDIRA
+144 SPGDFDEIRA
-154 ADEDSIFNLGLPIVV
+154 ATEDSIFELGLPTVV
-169 MEALMDSLLPVA
+169 LEALMDSLSPA
-181 PTRASSEAAPVAYPT
+181 TPARASSEANYAVARSEAPALKIT
-196 DAAAAKVVFAEE
+196 TSEE
-208 KIKLPSEEV
+208 KIELPTEEV
-217 IAAATEAL
+217 MAAATEAL
-225 APPAEPIAPVA
+225 AAPAASIA
-236 PVEPLP
+236 PVEPPP

-260 VLSGHWEKWQIF
+260 VLSGQWEKWQIF

-299 TIVALHRVNHLLRLS
+299 TIVALHRVNQLLRLS

-355 DDYAQRLYKLH
+355 DDYAQRLYQLH
-366 VGEFNLTSRETIAGW
+366 VGEFNLTPRETIAGW
-381 ITEVCNA
+381 ITEACKA

-417 YQSAER
+417 YQAAER

-445 WAKLQAAGATTQA
+445 WAKLQAAGTITQA

-463 LVVALEQSP
+463 LVVALERSP

-486 LNQGQVRFLAT
+486 LNQGQVRFLAA

-580 PTISVFDDQAEEQA
+580 PTITVFDDQADEQA
-594 AAVAFLK
+594 AAAAFLK
-601 ERLESGV
+601 ERLEAGV

-616 FRDDAQLPRAQ
+616 VRDEAQLPRAE

-677 PSPSRLAAISDPG
+677 PSPARLAAISDPG

-726 TDLK
+726 TDLR

>member
-1 MVQWPD
+1 MVEWPD

-14 ASLKLTADEQQLI
+14 ASRRLTADEQQLI

-35 LNPKGQGTNLHR
+35 VNPKGQGTNLHR

-116 IRTTVAAE
+116 LRTTVAAE

-130 YAKYSDDALAACGA
+130 YAKYSDDALAATGA

-154 ADEDSIFNLGLPIVV
+154 ATEDSIFNLGLPIVV
-169 MEALMDSLLPVA
+169 MEALMDSLSPVA
-181 PTRASSEAAPVAYPT
+181 PSRASSESAPTTYHT

-208 KIKLPSEEV
+208 KIELPTEEV
-217 IAAATEAL
+217 LAAATEAL
-225 APPAEPIAPVA
+225 AAPAEPIAPVA
-236 PVEPLP
+236 PVEPPP

-260 VLSGHWEKWQIF
+260 VLSGQWEKWQIF

-366 VGEFNLTSRETIAGW
+366 VGEFNLTPRETIAGW
-381 ITEVCNA
+381 ITEACKA

-417 YQSAER
+417 YQAAER

-547 RKTADRLLESAIVDA
+547 RKTADRLLESCIVDA

-594 AAVAFLK
+594 AVVTFLQ
-601 ERLESGV
+601 ERLESDV

-616 FRDDAQLPRAQ
+616 VRDDAQLPRAQ

-634 VPAVVLDQRLAT
+634 IPAVVLDQRLAT

-677 PSPSRLAAISDPG
+677 PSPARLAAISDPG

>member
-1 MVQWPD
+1 MVEWPD
-7 IEEGFLE
+7 IEEGFME
-14 ASLKLTADEQQLI
+14 ASRKLTADEQQLV

-66 IILHQQNGRMTLL
+66 IILHQHNGRMTLL

-116 IRTTVAAE
+116 LRTAVEAE

-130 YAKYSDDALAACGA
+130 YAKYSDDALAATGA
-144 SPGDFDDIRA
+144 SPGDFDEIRA
-154 ADEDSIFNLGLPIVV
+154 ATEDTIFDLGLSATVL
-169 MEALMDSLLPVA
+169 ESLMDSLSSPA
-181 PTRASSEAAPVAYPT
+181 PARASSEIERVAYPS
-196 DAAAAKVVFAEE
+196 DAAAAKIVLAEE
-208 KIKLPSEEV
+208 KIELPSEEV
-217 IAAATEAL
+217 MAAATEAL
-225 APPAEPIAPVA
+225 AAPAAAVA
-236 PVEPLP
+236 PVEPPP
-242 PVVYGSVVRV
+242 PVVYGTVVRV

-260 VLSGHWEKWQIF
+260 VLSGQWEKWQIF

-279 LVDAHYAGPVRISG
+279 LVDAHYSGPVRISG

-299 TIVALHRVNHLLRLS
+299 TIVALHRVNHLLRIS

-342 RPRLGERVEVASV
+342 RPRLGERVEVAGI
-355 DDYAQRLYKLH
+355 DEYAQRLYKLH
-366 VGEFNLTSRETIAGW
+366 VGPFQLTSRETVAQW
-381 ITEVCNA
+381 ITEACRA

-403 EDVIDAQQLTTLEQ
+403 EDVVDAQQLTTLEQ
-417 YQSAER
+417 YQAAER
-423 LGRKVRLN
+423 LGRKIRLN

-438 WAIFAQV
+438 WTIFAQV
-445 WAKLQAAGATTQA
+445 WAKLQASGTLTSA
-458 GLYHR
+458 GLYHQ
-463 LVVALEQSP
+463 LVTALERLP
-472 GSPVDHVIVDECQD
+472 GSPVDHVVVDECQD
-486 LNQGQVRFLAT
+486 LNQGQVRFLAA
-497 LGRGRANA
+497 LGRNRANA

-511 IGQRIFQQPFSWKS
+511 IGQRIFQQPFSWKA

-547 RKTADRLLESAIVDA
+547 RKTADRLLEASIVDA

-574 AFGGPA
+574 AFGGTP
-580 PTISVFDDQAEEQA
+580 PVISVCDDEAAEQA
-594 AAVAFLK
+594 AVVAFLQA
-601 ERLESGV
+601 RMNDGV

-616 FRDDAQLPRAQ
+616 VREEAQLPRAQ
-627 AIAQALG
+627 AAAQATGL
-634 VPAVVLDQRLAT
+634 PAVVLDQRLAT
-646 LVGSLNLST
+646 LAGSLNLST
-655 MHLAKGLEYRAVA
+655 MHLAKGLEYRAV
-668 VIACDDDVI
+668 VVMACDDDVI
-677 PSPSRLAAISDPG
+677 PSPTRLDAVSDPG

-712 HLFVSGVHPASEFL
+712 HLLVTGVHPASEFL